1 MLQQWNKVNQMSRT
15 YRQTKTQDVNQK
27 RRKTKK
33 NKYTWNIFREE
44 QMNLSYTQDSSKDE
58 VYLSSQF

>member
-1 MLQQWNKVNQMSRT
+1 MSRT
-15 YRQTKTQDVNQK
+15 YRQEKTQDENQK

-44 QMNLSYTQDSSKDE
+44 QMNLSYIQDPSKDE
-58 VYLSSQF
+58 VYLSIQI

>member
-1 MLQQWNKVNQMSRT
+1 MLQQRNKVNQMSRT